1 MYNNGMPMNQPIF
14 RTQMPQVQPMPVQP
28 NYSVIP
34 GRIVNNPDE
43 IRPNEVPNDGSIAVF
58 PLNDGSAVYLKYFT
72 GEGRI
77 NTVKFTVEAP
87 ETQMVDGVPNQNGGF
102 AEINQRLE
110 RIEKMISKNNHYR
123 KPYQNQKKEAVN
135 DASSD
140 E

>member
-1 MYNNGMPMNQPIF
+1 
-14 RTQMPQVQPMPVQP
+14 MPQVQPMPVQP

-135 DASSD
+135 DVSSD

>member
-1 MYNNGMPMNQPIF
+1 
-14 RTQMPQVQPMPVQP
+14 MPQVQPMPVQP

-77 NTVKFTVEAP
+77 NTVKFTVETP
-87 ETQMVDGVPNQNGGF
+87 ETQMADGVPNQNGGF

-135 DASSD
+135 DVSSD

>member
-1 MYNNGMPMNQPIF
+1 
-14 RTQMPQVQPMPVQP
+14 MPVQP

-77 NTVKFTVEAP
+77 NTVKFTVESP
-87 ETQMVDGVPNQNGGF
+87 ETQIVDGVPNQNGGF

>member
-1 MYNNGMPMNQPIF
+1 
-14 RTQMPQVQPMPVQP
+14 MPQVQPMPVQP

-34 GRIVNNPDE
+34 GRIVNNSDE